1 LGGRA
6 ISSPNTLSSCNAIGR
21 FAPSPTGPLHA
32 GSLLAALGSF
42 LNARAQGGLWHL
54 RIDDIDPPRAV
65 KGSVGAIQMSL
76 ETHGFQF
83 DGDIQ
88 YQSAHTDRYE
98 QALKALD
105 ELGDLFHCGC
115 TRAMLGANGSCQND
129 CANKSFT
136 TTEPTSIRVKVPQ
149 NTVII
154 LNDIVLGGQNWHLGQ
169 QLSDFVVRRRD
180 GLYAYQLAAAVDDA
194 SPLTTQVVRGRDL
207 LDSTPRQVF
216 LQRRLALSSPEYGH
230 LPVIKDQYGAKLSKQ
245 QGAAALDNSHPAQ
258 NLRAA
263 LRALGQPSPPSGL
276 KDSESVLEWSRSRW
290 DPLRVPR

>member
-6 ISSPNTLSSCNAIGR
+6 ITPPNTLSSRNAIGR

-42 LNARAQGGLWHL
+42 LNARALGGLWHL

-65 KGSVGAIQMSL
+65 KGSVSAIQMSL
-76 ETHGFQF
+76 ETHGLRF
-83 DGDIQ
+83 DGEIQ

-98 QALKALD
+98 QALKTLD
-105 ELGDLFHCGC
+105 ELGDLFQCGC
-115 TRAMLGANGSCQND
+115 TRAMLGSNGSCQHD
-129 CANKSFT
+129 CASKSFT
-136 TTEPTSIRVKVPQ
+136 MTEPTSIRVKVPQ
-149 NTVII
+149 NTVIA
-154 LNDIVLGGQNWHLGQ
+154 LNDRFLGGQSWYLGQ

-180 GLYAYQLAAAVDDA
+180 GLYAYQLAAAVDDVA
-194 SPLTTQVVRGRDL
+194 PLTTQVVRGRDL
-207 LDSTPRQVF
+207 LDSTPRQIF

-245 QGAAALDNSHPAQ
+245 QGAAALDNSHPIQ

-263 LRALGQPSPPSGL
+263 LRDLGQSNPPSRL
-276 KDSESVLEWSRSRW
+276 KDSESLLEWSRSRW